1 VGKKEFGCLLISDFT
16 INNFAGYLDND
27 KSLPAVR
34 SVIPPFD
41 QAVRVLTDSS
51 LECWK
56 SEPDFAVVWTR
67 PDSVIES
74 FCELTRYRNVPIEEI
89 FKEVDSYS
97 SLLLDI
103 RNRVKSVFV
112 ITWTF
117 PSYHRGFG
125 MLDMKAGTGISNA
138 LMRMNIKLSEN
149 LDQASN
155 IHILNA
161 ERWVN
166 IAGKNAFNPKLWYM
180 GKIAFSN
187 EVFVEATKDLKSALR
202 GIIGGSRKLVVLD
215 LDETLWGGIV
225 GDVGWQNI
233 RLGGHDP
240 IGEAFVDFQ
249 NTLKS
254 LLRRGILLAI
264 ASKNEEEVA
273 LKAIKSHPEMVLK
286 LDDFVSWR
294 INWQDKA
301 QNIVDMASELKLGFQ
316 SMVYIDDDPVERAR
330 IKETL
335 PEVFVPDW
343 PEDKMLYAS
352 TLLSLHCFDYP
363 SISKEDVAR
372 TEMYAFERQRQDL
385 RKKIGSFDEWLKRLE
400 ISVEIEELNEAS
412 LQRAAQ
418 LLNKTNQMN
427 LTTRRMTEDELM
439 AWAKE
444 DNHKLWTFRARDRL
458 SDSGLTGLV
467 SLEFENTK
475 TRIVDFVLSCRVMGR
490 KIEEIMVHK
499 AISHA
504 RASLSGVG
512 LVWAKYVPTPKNKPC
527 FNFWKSS
534 GFKFSKKDNSF
545 SWDAKKDF
553 KPPEYIEIIEG

>member
-1 VGKKEFGCLLISDFT
+1 MGKKEFGCLLISDFT

-67 PDSVIES
+67 PDNVIKS

-89 FKEVDSYS
+89 LKEVDSYS

-125 MLDMKAGTGISNA
+125 MLDMKAGIGISNA

-149 LDQASN
+149 LDQVSS

-202 GIIGGSRKLVVLD
+202 GIIGDSRKLVVLD

-254 LLRRGILLAI
+254 LLRRGILLAM
-264 ASKNEEEVA
+264 ASKNEREVA

-301 QNIVDMASELKLGFQ
+301 QNIVDMASELKLGLQ
-316 SMVYIDDDPVERAR
+316 SMVYIDDSPVERAR

-400 ISVEIEELNEAS
+400 ISVEIEELNEAN

-444 DNHKLWTFRARDRL
+444 DNHKLWTFRVGDRL
-458 SDSGLTGLV
+458 SDSGLTGLI

-475 TRIVDFVLSCRVMGR
+475 ARIVDFVLSCRVMGR
-490 KIEEIMVHK
+490 KIEETMVHK

-504 RASLSGVG
+504 RASSSEVG
-512 LVWAKYVPTPKNKPC
+512 LIWAKYVPTPKNKPC

-534 GFKFSKKDNSF
+534 DFKFSKKDNSF

-553 KPPEYIEIIEG
+553 KPLEYIEIIER